1 MICRTP
7 AVPVLEGNVS
17 EVWAAFIMDGVNIQ
31 SNYTKLTMIPNPHFK
46 NFDGVH
52 LLKGDSL
59 ILEVSVIFLLFNN

>member
-52 LLKGDSL
+52 LLKGRQPYPGGKRDF
-59 ILEVSVIFLLFNN
+59 VVI